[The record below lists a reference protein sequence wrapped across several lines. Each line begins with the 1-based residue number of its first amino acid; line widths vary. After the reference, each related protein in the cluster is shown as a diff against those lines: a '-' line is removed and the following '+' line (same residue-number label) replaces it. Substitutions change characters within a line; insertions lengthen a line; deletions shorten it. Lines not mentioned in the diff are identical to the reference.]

1 MPDHDD
7 RITVDFNTLR
17 RLSGEL
23 ETILKTLN
31 EKLDDLYD
39 RTEKAVLS
47 WDGEARDAF
56 IDQLDK
62 WDRSAQDL
70 KAAQAWLREVV
81 VTGHLNYDAANRS
94 VLQGWGGA

>member
-1 MPDHDD
+1 MSDDD
-7 RITVDFNTLR
+7 RITVDFATLR

-23 ETILKTLN
+23 ESILKTLN
-31 EKLDDLYD
+31 EKLDGLYD
-39 RTEKAVLS
+39 RTEKVVLS

-56 IDQLDK
+56 IDELDK

-70 KAAQAWLREVV
+70 RAAQAWLHEFVV
-81 VTGHLNYDAANRS
+81 KGHLNYDAAHRS